1 MKRKDQQVISR
12 MVLLVSIL
20 SMLFIASCNSSDDT
34 TETVGDWTR
43 TTPFKGRPRSG
54 AVEFTIGKKAF
65 VGLGY
70 DGDDYLSDFYM
81 YDLDAGFWVQVDSF
95 PGTPRQRAVAFS
107 VEGKGYV
114 ALGYNGDLDE
124 EELGDVWE
132 FNPDAVA
139 GEQWTEKKHFEGTA
153 RYSAIGFAIGSRG
166 YVGTGYDGDS
176 YNSDFWQY
184 NPSEDDWT
192 EINSY
197 PGEKIW
203 QGLAF
208 VINDKA
214 YICTGLNNG
223 LHNTD
228 FWEFNPSEATA
239 TWTSLTPEDD
249 ASDYDNFTAA
259 VRRHDASAL
268 VVNNKA
274 YIVGGSA
281 STAAMGTVYEFDP
294 ATGLWDDRTTFEG
307 AYRSLAVAFTLD
319 GHTFYGTGQNGTS
332 RYDDIWQFNPDI
344 AHDDTY

>member
-12 MVLLVSIL
+12 MLLLVSIFL
-20 SMLFIASCNSSDDT
+20 VMSCNSSDDT

-54 AVEFTIGKKAF
+54 AVVFTIGKKAF

-70 DGDDYLSDFYM
+70 DGDDYLSDFYV
-81 YDLDAGFWVQVDSF
+81 YDLEQGFWEATDPF
-95 PGTPRQRAVAFS
+95 PGVLRERAVAFS
-107 VEGKGYV
+107 IDGKGYV
-114 ALGYNGDLDE
+114 GLGYNRELDTEEIGDFWKFD
-124 EELGDVWE
+124 
-132 FNPDAVA
+132 PDAAA
-139 GEQWTEKKHFEGTA
+139 GSQWSTIKDFEGTP

-228 FWEFNPSEATA
+228 FWEFNPSEV
-239 TWTSLTPEDD
+239 TWTSHTPDTDADD
-249 ASDYDNFTAA
+249 YADFEAA
-259 VRRHDASAL
+259 VKRHDASAL

-274 YIVGGSA
+274 YILGGLV
-281 STAAMGTVYEFDP
+281 STAAVGTVYQFDP
-294 ATGLWDDRTTFEG
+294 ATYLWDDRTSFEG
-307 AYRSLAVAFTLD
+307 SYRSLAVAFTLD
-319 GHTFYGTGQNGTS
+319 GNTFYGTGQNGTS
-332 RYDDIWQFNPDI
+332 RYDDIWQFAPDV
-344 AHDDTY
+344 AHDDSY